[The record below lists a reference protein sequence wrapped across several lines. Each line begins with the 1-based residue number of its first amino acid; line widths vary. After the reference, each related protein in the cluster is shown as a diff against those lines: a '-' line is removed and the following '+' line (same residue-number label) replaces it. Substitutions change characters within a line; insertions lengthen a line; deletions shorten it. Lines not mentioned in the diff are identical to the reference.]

1 MENTKVSKLL
11 LVWLWTQGH
20 KVKEYKEAEGITTV
34 HDTDEYKFDVSGSY
48 GGFRVEYTH
57 NRFSFYDGDKKL
69 KDTDLN
75 ELR

>member
-11 LVWLWTQGH
+11 LGWLWTQGH

-34 HDTDEYKFDVSGSY
+34 HGTDEYKFDVSGNY
-48 GGFRVEYTH
+48 GGFRVKYTH

-75 ELR
+75 EFR